1 LSALDTRRSSF
12 VAGRETSGSDEAA
25 AATPPTARQV
35 LAAYVSLCK
44 PRIIELLL
52 ITAVPVLFLADRGL
66 PSLLDAAVVVLGGAL
81 AAGSANAL
89 NCYID
94 RDIDQVMRRTRS
106 RPLAQHTV
114 SPRAA
119 LVFGTVIGVV
129 SVGLFAVLANLLAA
143 ALTLGAILYYVVV
156 YTMLLKRR
164 TSQST
169 LWGGICGAAP
179 VLIAWATVRGSL
191 SWSAVLLFLV
201 VFFWQPTHFWA
212 LAVKFKDDYRSVD
225 IPMLPV
231 VAPLR
236 RVLSE
241 SLVDSW
247 LMVAASVAV
256 WPLATGPVY
265 GVSAVV
271 LGVAFLAEVHR
282 LHLRVVRGGE
292 VQTMRLF
299 HESNMYLTLLFAAL
313 AVDALIH

>member
-1 LSALDTRRSSF
+1 LSAVDTRRSALG
-12 VAGRETSGSDEAA
+12 AGQETGADASEAPAA
-25 AATPPTARQV
+25 APTARQIV
-35 LAAYVSLCK
+35 QAYVALCK

-94 RDIDQVMRRTRS
+94 RDIDQVMHRTRR
-106 RPLAQHTV
+106 RPLARHTV

-119 LVFGTVIGVV
+119 LVFGTVIGLV
-129 SVGLFAVLANLLAA
+129 SVGLFAALANLLAA

-179 VLIAWATVRGSL
+179 VLIAWATVRNSL
-191 SWSAVLLFLV
+191 SWSAFLLFLV
-201 VFFWQPTHFWA
+201 VFFWQPAHFWA
-212 LAVKFKDDYRSVD
+212 LAVKFKDDYRRVD

-231 VAPLR
+231 VASLR
-236 RVLSE
+236 RVMTE
-241 SLVDSW
+241 SLVDTW
-247 LMVAASVAV
+247 LAVAASVAV
-256 WPLATGPVY
+256 WPLATGPIY

-271 LGVAFLAEVHR
+271 LGALFLAEVHR
-282 LHLRVVRGGE
+282 LHWRAIRGGQ

-299 HESNMYLTLLFAAL
+299 HESNIYLTLLFAAL

>member
-1 LSALDTRRSSF
+1 MSALDTRRSSL
-12 VAGRETSGSDEAA
+12 VAGRETSVPS
-25 AATPPTARQV
+25 AATQAPTARQV
-35 LAAYVSLCK
+35 VQAYVALCK

-94 RDIDQVMRRTRS
+94 RDIDQVMRRTRG
-106 RPLAQHTV
+106 RPLARHTV

-119 LVFGTVIGVV
+119 LVFGTVLGVV
-129 SVGLFAVLANLLAA
+129 SVGLFAALANLLAA

-179 VLIAWATVRGSL
+179 VLIAWASVRDSL
-191 SWSAVLLFLV
+191 SWSAFLLFLV

-212 LAVKFKDDYRSVD
+212 LAVKFKDDYRSVN

-231 VAPLR
+231 VASLR
-236 RVLSE
+236 RVMTE
-241 SLVDSW
+241 SLVDTW
-247 LMVAASVAV
+247 LTVIASVAV

-265 GVSAVV
+265 GISAIVFGG
-271 LGVAFLAEVHR
+271 LFLAEVHR
-282 LHLRVVRGGE
+282 MHWRAIRGGQ

-299 HESNMYLTLLFAAL
+299 HESNIYLTLLFAAL